1 MLCQF
6 LLYSKVH
13 QLHIHICPL
22 FFRVFSH
29 TGHYRVLSQVP
40 CASQQVL
47 ISYLVDIGLAKTV
60 VGANLK
66 ELFGQPNRQSC
77 IYVNPHLPIYP
88 SSFPLD
94 NHKFDFL
101 LLHHRYLINE
111 IYPKLS
117 SFLQLV
123 YIRCPQTLLE
133 IIPIVAW
140 VNILEQNFL
149 MTKIHVV

>member
-13 QLHIHICPL
+13 QLHIHIYPL
-22 FFRVFSH
+22 FFRFFSH

-47 ISYLVDIGLAKTV
+47 ISYLVDIGLAIKV
-60 VGANLK
+60 VRENLK
-66 ELFGQPNRQSC
+66 ELFGQPNIQSC
-77 IYVNPHLPIYP
+77 VCVSPNLPIYP
-88 SSFPLD
+88 PPS
-94 NHKFDFL
+94 L
-101 LLHHRYLINE
+101 LIAISLISYFCITDILLMRRN
-111 IYPKLS
+111 PKLS

-123 YIRCPQTLLE
+123 YIRCPQTILE